1 MSLGSYGRLL
11 VKICDWDV
19 SSFNMFHVFRGISPS
34 FSTSILIILH
44 QLFDWKYLAPVDVSS
59 FDSTWVAFDVFGA
72 WMLALGPV
80 PLPLGVKFALL
91 TSGSP
96 SLRGTPPFV
105 GPVILSRPDCLVIML
120 VI

>member
-44 QLFDWKYLAPVDVSS
+44 QLFDWKYLAPVDVS
-59 FDSTWVAFDVFGA
+59 FLRFHLGGIRCDWCLHDGFGIHPVASGRESRFSDLWFPLIKGGTTFGGSGIS
-72 WMLALGPV
+72 LETR
-80 PLPLGVKFALL
+80 LP
-91 TSGSP
+91 
-96 SLRGTPPFV
+96 
-105 GPVILSRPDCLVIML
+105 
-120 VI
+120 